1 MSTANDDIHE
11 GVSTAHLTTTTTATH
26 LVSLHVAPEY
36 GALVGVQTRRVVQEV
51 WQEEQ
56 VECLKVHG
64 RHVVDGS
71 GYLVRSQ
78 RMRLQDQS
86 VEQQSQVLGQEL
98 RPEQLLL

>member
-1 MSTANDDIHE
+1 M
-11 GVSTAHLTTTTTATH
+11 TTTTAAY

-36 GALVGVQTRRVVQEV
+36 SALVGVQARRVVQEV

-56 VECLKVHG
+56 VERLKVHG
-64 RHVVDGS
+64 CHVVDGS
-71 GYLVRSQ
+71 GYLVCSQ
-78 RMRLQDQS
+78 RVGLQNQS